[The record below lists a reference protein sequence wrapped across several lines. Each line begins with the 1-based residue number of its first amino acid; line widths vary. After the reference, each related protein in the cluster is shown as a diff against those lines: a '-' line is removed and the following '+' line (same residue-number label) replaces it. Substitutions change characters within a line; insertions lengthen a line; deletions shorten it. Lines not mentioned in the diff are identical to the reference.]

1 MIKKYLEFIKESSLE
16 EIKAKHHSIGE
27 YIESIAGDDEYALNI
42 ISQYTKDIDPT
53 IRLANAINLLDEK
66 TQEFILKM
74 IEDNRSGNEEQKEPE
89 VSAYTGAN
97 LSESTEQGGKNLFK
111 CFLKTLTALGLKD
124 TNINWS
130 KTPDDYI
137 MCFVTNDISVQ
148 NVKLIM
154 TRYRQFDLVVNS
166 IDYKHNECQLYY
178 GIKVDGTFQYGIKTE
193 DQNLVIG
200 KFKITKGLFNWLLVL
215 DSPSAS
221 NLKKTL
227 ISFDLGK
234 IILLGRI
241 KTEMSK
247 FNPGETQHRNKPEI
261 NGDVITFAYQG
272 VGKWNGPQM
281 DNADFESIR
290 SNFKSFLSK
299 YKWADLVQVSVT
311 ANQYWLY
318 LNIKIK

>member
-1 MIKKYLEFIKESSLE
+1 
-16 EIKAKHHSIGE
+16 
-27 YIESIAGDDEYALNI
+27 
-42 ISQYTKDIDPT
+42 
-53 IRLANAINLLDEK
+53 
-66 TQEFILKM
+66 M

-215 DSPSAS
+215 DSPSA
-221 NLKKTL
+221 
-227 ISFDLGK
+227 
-234 IILLGRI
+234 
-241 KTEMSK
+241 
-247 FNPGETQHRNKPEI
+247 
-261 NGDVITFAYQG
+261 
-272 VGKWNGPQM
+272 QM
-281 DNADFESIR
+281 DNVDFESIR
-290 SNFKSFLSK
+290 NNFKSFLSK

-318 LNIKIK
+318 LNIRLK